1 MATMQT
7 PRFVDF
13 VAFVDFTEFAHGAL
27 AFAQDAS
34 VVDETTATM
43 EKTSVDGA
51 GEDAVGSSF
60 GSAFGT
66 TFDTMTRE
74 QLVEW
79 ILAAALVV
87 VGLSL
92 LLRSR
97 AWINAFSTAAAHPFA
112 PFLTGLYALLSGLFI
127 VTLHNVWVFDARV
140 VVTLIG
146 WFALAGGV
154 LFLLIPETYRWL
166 LRRVPITPQLVA
178 LRGLVRIA
186 LGGTI
191 VGYLLSHG

>member
-1 MATMQT
+1 MEVTQS
-7 PRFVDF
+7 PR
-13 VAFVDFTEFAHGAL
+13 FTEFAQGAL
-27 AFAQDAS
+27 ALAQDATI
-34 VVDETTATM
+34 VDETAVTVKA
-43 EKTSVDGA
+43 SSLDVVDSG
-51 GEDAVGSSF
+51 AVGSSV
-60 GSAFGT
+60 GTSFGT
-66 TFDTMTRE
+66 AFASMTRE

-127 VTLHNVWVFDARV
+127 VTLHNVWVTDARV

-166 LRRVPITPQLVA
+166 LRRVPMTPQLVA

>member
-1 MATMQT
+1 MALPQMQ
-7 PRFVDF
+7 RFLEVSQH
-13 VAFVDFTEFAHGAL
+13 AIAS
-27 AFAQDAS
+27 AQETSGLDRSTAS
-34 VVDETTATM
+34 VETTA
-43 EKTSVDGA
+43 VGA
-51 GEDAVGSSF
+51 VGEESVGSSIGETF
-60 GSAFGT
+60 AT

-127 VTLHNVWVFDARV
+127 VTLHNVWVADARV

-154 LFLLIPETYRWL
+154 LFLLIPESYRWL

-191 VGYLLSHG
+191 VGYLLSQG

>member
-1 MATMQT
+1 MQM
-7 PRFVDF
+7 PRFMDFVDF
-13 VAFVDFTEFAHGAL
+13 MDFAEFAQGAL
-27 AFAQDAS
+27 AFAQNAP
-34 VVDETTATM
+34 VVDETTVTV
-43 EKTSVDGA
+43 EKTSVDA
-51 GEDAVGSSF
+51 VGEDAVGSSF
-60 GSAFGT
+60 GSAFGI

-127 VTLHNVWVFDARV
+127 VTLHNVWVADARV

-154 LFLLIPETYRWL
+154 LFLLIPESYRWL

-191 VGYLLSHG
+191 VGYLLSQG